1 MQPKPLPH
9 HINTSLTVIEVITVS
24 GGGVLDG
31 GGGGGEGGGVS
42 AEGIVGIGSEGE
54 EVIGEE
60 GWRTRR
66 TKVARG
72 LGGHGG
78 ASHLDR
84 SKCLPVR

>member
-31 GGGGGEGGGVS
+31 GGCGGVPPPSPPKLTSLLPPGGEGGGVS
-42 AEGIVGIGSEGE
+42 AEGIVGIGNEGE

-72 LGGHGG
+72 L
-78 ASHLDR
+78 
-84 SKCLPVR
+84 